1 MKILM
6 ENKIETIRTVGEMI
20 DFLSQFDR
28 DMILSAEYAKMFDT
42 QVIDYVVM
50 PIVKDAFSIADD
62 NEIRLIHL
70 IY

>member
-1 MKILM
+1 M

-28 DMILSAEYAKMFDT
+28 DMILSAEYAKMFDNM
-42 QVIDYVVM
+42 VVDYVVM
-50 PIVKDAFSIADD
+50 PIVKDAFSMADD
-62 NEIRLIHL
+62 NEIRLTHL

>member
-1 MKILM
+1 MKIVM
-6 ENKIETIRTVGEMI
+6 KNKIETIRTVGEMI

>member
-1 MKILM
+1 MKIMM

-28 DMILSAEYAKMFDT
+28 DTILSAEYAKMFDSR
-42 QVIDYVVM
+42 VIDYVVR
-50 PIVKDAFSIADD
+50 PIVKDAFSMADD
-62 NEIRLIHL
+62 NEIRLTHL

>member
-1 MKILM
+1 MG
-6 ENKIETIRTVGEMI
+6 NKIETIRTVGEMI

-28 DMILSAEYAKMFDT
+28 DTILSAEYAKMFDT

-50 PIVKDAFSIADD
+50 PIVKDACSMADD
-62 NEIRLIHL
+62 NEIRLTHL

>member
-1 MKILM
+1 M

-28 DMILSAEYAKMFDT
+28 DTILSAEYAKMFGT

-50 PIVKDAFSIADD
+50 PIVKDAFSMADD
-62 NEIRLIHL
+62 NEIRLTHL
-70 IY
+70 VY

>member
-1 MKILM
+1 M

-28 DMILSAEYAKMFDT
+28 DTILSAEYAKMFDT
-42 QVIDYVVM
+42 QVIDYIVM
-50 PIVKDAFSIADD
+50 PIVKDAFSMADD
-62 NEIRLIHL
+62 NEIRLTHL

>member
-1 MKILM
+1 M

-50 PIVKDAFSIADD
+50 PIVKDAFSMADD
-62 NEIRLIHL
+62 NEIRLTHL

>member
-1 MKILM
+1 M

-28 DMILSAEYAKMFDT
+28 DTILSAEYAKMFDNL
-42 QVIDYVVM
+42 VIDYVVM
-50 PIVKDAFSIADD
+50 PIVKDAFSMAED
-62 NEIRLIHL
+62 NEIRLTHL

>member
-1 MKILM
+1 M

-28 DMILSAEYAKMFDT
+28 DMILSAEYAKMFDNR
-42 QVIDYVVM
+42 VVDYIVM
-50 PIVKDAFSIADD
+50 PIVKDAVSMAED
-62 NEIRLIHL
+62 NEIRLTHL

>member
-1 MKILM
+1 M

-28 DMILSAEYAKMFDT
+28 DTILSAEYAKMFST

-50 PIVKDAFSIADD
+50 PIVKDAFSMAED
-62 NEIRLIHL
+62 NEIRLTHL